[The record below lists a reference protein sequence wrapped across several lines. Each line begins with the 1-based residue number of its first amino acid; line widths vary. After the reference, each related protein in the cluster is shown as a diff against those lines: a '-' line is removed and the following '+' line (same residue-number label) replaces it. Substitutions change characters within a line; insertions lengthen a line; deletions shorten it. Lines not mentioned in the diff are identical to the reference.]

1 MEKEI
6 VAKQPLSTGRTV
18 AIIAT
23 CTLAMWVNSSNNT
36 SAAVSL
42 PSIGR
47 ELDIEQTQL
56 QWLVSSYALSS
67 GCLFPMFGRVADLY
81 GRKITFLLGSAWLAI
96 FTLACG
102 FAHDEIVLDV
112 LRGLQGVG
120 AAAALPASMGV
131 LAHSFP
137 PGRTRFIAF
146 ASFAAGAP
154 LGGFTGQALG
164 GTLIQLSDPTW
175 RSNFYLSS
183 GLTLLFLLMGLWS
196 IPKDEPSTEA
206 DRRIDWLGAFLVT
219 TGLVLIVFVLSD
231 GEIAPNKW
239 ATSYIIALL
248 IVGVLVIGLFLA
260 WQWYL
265 ERVQLNPKAPY
276 SIWTPPPMMKLS
288 LWTKGNGKFAAI
300 MLIVLFTFAS
310 FLAWNFWA
318 QLFYQDYEDYTPI
331 LTMVRFIPMFV
342 TGIILNT
349 IVVLI
354 IARVS
359 IVWILASGTLAT
371 GCASLFFALIDP
383 NASYWRFGFPSAILS
398 VFGADF
404 VFASGTIFVAKIVE
418 PHEQSLSGALFQT
431 MNQIGTA
438 LGVTVTTIIYNRVVA
453 QNSAKMGV
461 IVNVSNSNAPREALL
476 DGYKAAAWGS
486 FAFGVVG
493 TIFAVLFF
501 WNVGIVADHGP
512 QESDGIDSL
521 PSTASQTMPTST
533 IDLRKGVTDSR
544 FITRSPSIE
553 Y

>member
-1 MEKEI
+1 MEKET
-6 VAKQPLSTGRTV
+6 VPKQPLSTIRTV

-47 ELDIEQTQL
+47 ELDIEQSQL
-56 QWLVSSYALSS
+56 EWLVSSYALSS

-102 FAHDEIVLDV
+102 FAQDEIVLDV

-137 PGRTRFIAF
+137 PGRTRSIAF

-183 GLTLLFLLMGLWS
+183 GLTLMFLIMGLLS

-206 DRRIDWLGAFLVT
+206 DRRIDWLGAFLIT
-219 TGLVLIVFVLSD
+219 AGLVLIVFVLSD

-239 ATSYIIALL
+239 ATSYIIALVV
-248 IVGVLVIGLFLA
+248 VGVLILGLFLI
-260 WQWYL
+260 WQRYL
-265 ERVQLNPKAPY
+265 ERVQQDPNAPY

-318 QLFYQDYEDYTPI
+318 QLFYQNYEEYTPI
-331 LTMVRFIPMFV
+331 LTMLRFIPMFV

-349 IVVLI
+349 IIVLI
-354 IARVS
+354 IARVP

-418 PHEQSLSGALFQT
+418 PNEQSLSGALFQT

-461 IVNVSNSNAPREALL
+461 IVNASASNAPREALL

-486 FAFGVVG
+486 FAFGIIG

-501 WNVGIVADHGP
+501 WNVGIVADHGAP
-512 QESDGIDSL
+512 EPDVIDST
-521 PSTASQTMPTST
+521 PSSASQTMPTSA
-533 IDLRKGVTDSR
+533 IDLEKGVSNSR

-553 Y
+553 S

>member
-6 VAKQPLSTGRTV
+6 VPKQPLSTVRTV

-47 ELDIEQTQL
+47 ELDIEQSQL
-56 QWLVSSYALSS
+56 EWLVSSYALSS

-102 FAHDEIVLDV
+102 FAKDEIVLDV

-137 PGRTRFIAF
+137 PGRTRSIAF

-183 GLTLLFLLMGLWS
+183 GLTLMFLIMGLLS

-206 DRRIDWLGAFLVT
+206 DRRIDWLGAFLIT
-219 TGLVLIVFVLSD
+219 AGLVLIVFVLSD

-239 ATSYIIALL
+239 ATPYIIALVV
-248 IVGVLVIGLFLA
+248 VGVLILGMFLV

-265 ERVQLNPKAPY
+265 ERVQQDPNAPY
-276 SIWTPPPMMKLS
+276 SIWTPPPIMKLS
-288 LWTKGNGKFAAI
+288 LWAKGNGKFAAI
-300 MLIVLFTFAS
+300 MLIVLLTFAS

-318 QLFYQDYEDYTPI
+318 QLFYQNYEEYTPI
-331 LTMVRFIPMFV
+331 LTMLRFIPMFV
-342 TGIILNT
+342 TGLILNT

-354 IARVS
+354 IARVP

-371 GCASLFFALIDP
+371 GCASLFFSLIDP

-404 VFASGTIFVAKIVE
+404 VFASGTIFVAQIVE

-431 MNQIGTA
+431 MNQVGTA

-461 IVNVSNSNAPREALL
+461 IVDISNSNAPREALL

-486 FAFGVVG
+486 FAFGIIG

-501 WNVGIVADHGP
+501 WNVGVVADHGEP
-512 QESDGIDSL
+512 ESNVIDST
-521 PSTASQTMPTST
+521 PSSASQTMPTSA
-533 IDLRKGVTDSR
+533 IDLEKGVSHSR
-544 FITRSPSIE
+544 LITRTPSIE
-553 Y
+553 S

>member
-1 MEKEI
+1 MEKEV
-6 VAKQPLSTGRTV
+6 VAKKPLSKGQTV

-23 CTLAMWVNSSNNT
+23 CTLAMWVNSSNLT

-47 ELDIEQTQL
+47 DLDIEETQL
-56 QWLVSSYALSS
+56 EWLVSSYALSS
-67 GCLFPMFGRVADLY
+67 GCLFPLLGRVADLY
-81 GRKITFLLGSAWLAI
+81 GRKITFLLSSAWLAV

-102 FAHDEIVLDV
+102 FAKDEIVLDV
-112 LRGLQGVG
+112 LRGLQGIG
-120 AAAALPASMGV
+120 IAGALPATMGI

-137 PGRTRFIAF
+137 PGRTRSIAF
-146 ASFAAGAP
+146 ACYAAGAP

-183 GLTLLFLLMGLWS
+183 GLTLMFLLMGVWS

-206 DRRIDWLGAFLVT
+206 DRRIDWLGAFLIT
-219 TGLVLIVFVLSD
+219 AGLVLIIFVLSD

-248 IVGVLVIGLFLA
+248 IVGVIIIGIFLA

-265 ERVQLNPKAPY
+265 ERLQLNPNAPY

-300 MLIVLFTFAS
+300 MFIDLLTFAS
-310 FLAWNFWA
+310 FLAWNFWT
-318 QLFYQDYEDYTPI
+318 QLFYQNYEDYTPI

-342 TGIILNT
+342 TGVILNT
-349 IVVLI
+349 IVILI

-359 IVWILASGTLAT
+359 IVWMLATGTLTT
-371 GCASLFFALIDP
+371 GCASLFFALIKPD
-383 NASYWRFGFPSAILS
+383 ASYWRFGFPSAIFS
-398 VFGADF
+398 VFGADL

-431 MNQIGTA
+431 MNQVGTA

-461 IVNVSNSNAPREALL
+461 IVDASNSNAPREALL
-476 DGYKAAAWGS
+476 DGYKAAAWGA
-486 FAFGVVG
+486 FAFGVIG
-493 TIFAVLFF
+493 
-501 WNVGIVADHGP
+501 
-512 QESDGIDSL
+512 
-521 PSTASQTMPTST
+521 M
-533 IDLRKGVTDSR
+533 
-544 FITRSPSIE
+544 
-553 Y
+553 